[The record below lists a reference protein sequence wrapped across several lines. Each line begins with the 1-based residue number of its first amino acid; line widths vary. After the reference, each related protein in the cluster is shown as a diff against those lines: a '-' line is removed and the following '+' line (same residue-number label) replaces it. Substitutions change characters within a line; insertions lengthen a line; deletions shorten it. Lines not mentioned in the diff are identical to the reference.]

1 MASVSAYPCNWS
13 AWKVNMLCS
22 PALSLP
28 SAAFMSTAVAVLFV
42 ATGHAAQALATLCG
56 EKDGI
61 RDLTLPQ
68 HWMRDFFLAH
78 LCLEMQH
85 NAEGLSRLQVVLHA
99 APCMAVVPQWRP
111 SNKHAHCKLC
121 CMQALSEQF
130 PRSDWIV
137 CQAAIAHYNLRN
149 FDEAEDLFQ
158 DLLERDPHRIE
169 VRAPARNQHRM
180 DTGILQGAF
189 RV

>member
-1 MASVSAYPCNWS
+1 
-13 AWKVNMLCS
+13 ML
-22 PALSLP
+22 
-28 SAAFMSTAVAVLFV
+28 AV
-42 ATGHAAQALATLCG
+42 LCG

-61 RDLTLPQ
+61 RDVSLPQ

-85 NAEGLSRLQVVLHA
+85 NAEGLSRLQACACRVSLGLPSSGAYRAGFAQDIFRTSCAVLA
-99 APCMAVVPQWRP
+99 
-111 SNKHAHCKLC
+111 
-121 CMQALSEQF
+121 QALSEQF
-130 PRSDWIV
+130 PSSEWIV

-169 VRAPARNQHRM
+169 VLACCAAALLLSTVAPGDTIDSCMCGRAWTSTA
-180 DTGILQGAF
+180 TF
-189 RV
+189 CT

>member
-1 MASVSAYPCNWS
+1 V
-13 AWKVNMLCS
+13 
-22 PALSLP
+22 
-28 SAAFMSTAVAVLFV
+28 
-42 ATGHAAQALATLCG
+42 LCG

-61 RDLTLPQ
+61 RDVTLPQ

-85 NAEGLSRLQVVLHA
+85 NAEGLSRLQACFYRVLVGVVIPCGTWGGLRANICRTVCA
-99 APCMAVVPQWRP
+99 APA
-111 SNKHAHCKLC
+111 
-121 CMQALSEQF
+121 QALSEQF
-130 PRSDWIV
+130 PSSEWIV

-169 VRAPARNQHRM
+169 V
-180 DTGILQGAF
+180 L
-189 RV
+189 V